1 MYNNTVL
8 VGRITKA
15 LEMKT
20 TTNGVN
26 VLSFTLAINKKV
38 KEKDQVSYISC
49 VSFNKTA
56 EILNQY
62 CDKGSLILV
71 DGELQSRSYEKD
83 NRTIY
88 VTEVVVGRVV
98 LLDNKQKVD
107 NQDTLQSSPRSVAL
121 NVKAKKTETTS
132 ERPEIIESNDL
143 DSNDLPF

>member
-62 CDKGSLILV
+62 ADKGSLVLV

-83 NRTIY
+83 GKTVY
-88 VTEVVVGRVV
+88 VTEVVVNRVV
-98 LLDNKQKVD
+98 LLDNKQKSANIEVEPKP
-107 NQDTLQSSPRSVAL
+107 SPRSVAL
-121 NVKAKKTETTS
+121 NKPKSDYEKRQEEVKELLDDIK
-132 ERPEIIESNDL
+132 ES
-143 DSNDLPF
+143 DLPF

>member
-62 CDKGSLILV
+62 ADKGSLVLV

-88 VTEVVVGRVV
+88 VTEVIVNRVV
-98 LLDNKQKVD
+98 LLDNKQKSDKVEVEP
-107 NQDTLQSSPRSVAL
+107 QPSPRSQAL
-121 NVKAKKTETTS
+121 NKPKSEFEQRKQDVKELLGDT
-132 ERPEIIESNDL
+132 D
-143 DSNDLPF
+143 DSLPF